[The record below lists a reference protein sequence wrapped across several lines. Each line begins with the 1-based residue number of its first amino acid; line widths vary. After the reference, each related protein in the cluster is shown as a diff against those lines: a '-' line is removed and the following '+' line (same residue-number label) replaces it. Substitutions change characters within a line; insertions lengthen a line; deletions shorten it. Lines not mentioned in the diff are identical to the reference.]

1 MSNYSKTTDF
11 EAKDSL
17 PTGDSGKII
26 RGSEFE
32 TEFDAISAA
41 IATKADTA
49 GPTFTGTLT
58 FETISDGTINVTAFV
73 DEDNM
78 ASNSAT
84 LIPTQQSVKAYVDS
98 QLTAQDLD
106 FQADSGGALS
116 IDLDSETM
124 TFTGGTGIDT
134 SGSGNAVTFAIDST
148 VATLTGSQTLTNKT
162 LTAPTISG
170 NLTTNGTIDGRD
182 VATDGAK
189 LDGIEASADVTD
201 TANVTAAGAL
211 MDSELTSIASVKA
224 LNQGVATS
232 DSPTFAG
239 LTTTANVSFGDNDK
253 AVFGAGL
260 DLQIYHD
267 GSDSYIQD
275 SGAGDLRLK
284 SNGSG
289 VKIEDAGNTL
299 AFFDTVNNNTK
310 LYHNNNQKLET
321 TGTGIDVTGVITTDG
336 MTTSA
341 DINFGD
347 NDKAIFGAGSDLQ
360 IYHSGSHS
368 FIEDAGTGNLKIKTN
383 TLRIENAAG
392 TELSATFVQ
401 DGAVTLYNDNSIK
414 LATTSTGI
422 DVTGGIAATSD
433 STFTAA
439 SGDIFV
445 TASTSAGSNRSGF
458 RVDETSNNGFE
469 MAHDNADNAFFIS
482 RRSGSSTVVDALK
495 IDRNTGDFSLFEDTG
510 TTAKLFFDA
519 SAESL
524 GIGTSSPAN
533 LLDIVSTSNA
543 TARIEGGANGDASL
557 KLTESGNSGVQLKY
571 DGTNNLFAI
580 GGGTSGS
587 FTTHI
592 AVTRDSGSVGIG
604 TDSPGANLQ
613 IHDTNSA
620 KLWITADGSNP
631 TNAGSLRLAETQAG
645 GNYFEFLHNGSA
657 NTLTLTSTNGDIAT
671 FDRTNQRVGI
681 GTNSP
686 SVALEVD
693 GIIKASGNGKLQIA
707 DDTEGSTFEFNVGGS
722 GALEI
727 LDGSTERMRIDSN
740 GTAIFKGGTQ
750 DNAIQIFESGSEI
763 ARIGPASGALRF
775 LVGSTTTPRM
785 IIDSNGNFLVGKT
798 SAETTNTVG
807 SEVQADGQ
815 IKIAADG
822 KYPLQLN
829 RLTSDGDII
838 NLRKDGTTVGSVSV
852 TSSATTYNTSSDQR
866 LKDNIVDAPSSSD
879 DIDAIQVRSFDWK
892 ADGAHQKY
900 GMVAQE
906 LLSVAPEAVS
916 QGETEEDMMGVDYS
930 KLVPMMMKEIQSLRA
945 RVAQLEGVN

>member
-162 LTAPTISG
+162 LTSPDVNTPDIDG
-170 NLTTNGTIDGRD
+170 GTIDNTVIGGSTAAAGSFTSLSANSISNLIFVD
-182 VATDGAK
+182 SANNHVGINTNSPASLLHVYHATDDTILKIESGDGQSRIDLIDSGGAARLNSVGSDLRLEADPTNSVNNSTIDFKVDGTQVMRINDSFNVGIGTTFPSAK
-189 LDGIEASADVTD
+189 LDVAGTIEFDGLSGTGSVTVTD
-201 TANVTAAGAL
+201 ILDQDDMSSNSATALATQQSIKAYV
-211 MDSELTSIASVKA
+211 DS
-224 LNQGVATS
+224 QVATADTLS
-232 DSPTFAG
+232 EVLANG
-239 LTTTANVSFGDNDK
+239 NTTGGTNIVFGDSSGASDDRL
-253 AVFGAGL
+253 VFGAGS

-299 AFFDTVNNNTK
+299 AFFDTVTNNAK
-310 LYHNNNQKLET
+310 LYHNSNQKLET
-321 TGTGIDVTGVITTDG
+321 TGTGIDVTGTAVTDG
-336 MTTSA
+336 LTVEST
-341 DINFGD
+341 
-347 NDKAIFGAGSDLQ
+347 GAT
-360 IYHSGSHS
+360 
-368 FIEDAGTGNLKIKTN
+368 FFNATVDAGTGLTTLKSTNNSTGGSLKI
-383 TLRIENAAG
+383 
-392 TELSATFVQ
+392 Q
-401 DGAVTLYNDNSIK
+401 
-414 LATTSTGI
+414 
-422 DVTGGIAATSD
+422 TGGNDRFQI
-433 STFTAA
+433 
-439 SGDIFV
+439 
-445 TASTSAGSNRSGF
+445 SAGGN
-458 RVDETSNNGFE
+458 
-469 MAHDNADNAFFIS
+469 IS
-482 RRSGSSTVVDALK
+482 
-495 IDRNTGDFSLFEDTG
+495 FFEDTG
-510 TTAKLFFDA
+510 TTAKFFFDA

-631 TNAGSLRLAETQAG
+631 TNAGSLRFAETQAG

-657 NTLTLTSTNGDIAT
+657 NTLTLTSTNGEIAT
-671 FDRTNQRVGI
+671 FDRANQRVGI
-681 GTNSP
+681 GTNNPQTLLHLQSTSP
-686 SVALEVD
+686 VLRLTDSDTGADSLISASSSAGALSLSADNNNEVANSFMNFKVD
-693 GIIKASGNGKLQIA
+693 GSEAMRLDSSGHLIVPNGVTLGTSVGTYAAANTLDDYEEGTWTPTIEGVTSGSITGFTVTVADYTKIGDVVHAYCFLTGIDMTSSTISGNYKIGGLPITASSHRQLVVVSFCNMFNFDEEQLSVSGYAAANTIILRK
-707 DDTEGSTFEFNVGGS
+707 GSSHN
-722 GALEI
+722 AI
-727 LDGSTERMRIDSN
+727 SN
-740 GTAIFKGGTQ
+740 G
-750 DNAIQIFESGSEI
+750 DE
-763 ARIGPASGALRF
+763 
-775 LVGSTTTPRM
+775 
-785 IIDSNGNFLVGKT
+785 
-798 SAETTNTVG
+798 
-807 SEVQADGQ
+807 
-815 IKIAADG
+815 
-822 KYPLQLN
+822 
-829 RLTSDGDII
+829 
-838 NLRKDGTTVGSVSV
+838 GTTQTNASIMIGI
-852 TSSATTYNTSSDQR
+852 TYHTN
-866 LKDNIVDAPSSSD
+866 A
-879 DIDAIQVRSFDWK
+879 
-892 ADGAHQKY
+892 
-900 GMVAQE
+900 
-906 LLSVAPEAVS
+906 
-916 QGETEEDMMGVDYS
+916 
-930 KLVPMMMKEIQSLRA
+930 
-945 RVAQLEGVN
+945 